1 MAHREAIAS
10 RTLLV
15 YLREQQKVSTPHIS
29 VLKAHHSGLPA
40 DMASEELLFS
50 DGFTLMDA
58 MSAFEVR
65 YAQFKV
71 TITLT
76 RCIKIGEPRMDSGM
90 QIEQDAFPQ
99 FDPLTPLLPEEL
111 CWMLDRTFACEVNG
125 NLGLCI
131 RVVQCIILS
140 MSLDGMAC
148 RQHVVSIG
156 LHVSL
161 RTPTG

>member
-1 MAHREAIAS
+1 MAHLEAIAS

-29 VLKAHHSGLPA
+29 VLKAHHPGLPT

-65 YAQFKV
+65 FVQLKF
-71 TITLT
+71 TIMLT
-76 RCIKIGEPRMDSGM
+76 QCVKIGEPRMDSGM
-90 QIEQDAFPQ
+90 QIEQDTFTQ

-125 NLGLCI
+125 NFGLCI
-131 RVVQCIILS
+131 RVVQCIVLS

-148 RQHVVSIG
+148 RKHLVSIG
-156 LHVSL
+156 LHVSI
-161 RTPTG
+161 RAPTG